1 MKKSEIPIEILNAG
15 PCLIGEY
22 RGSKVERID
31 YVDKKDGKAKG
42 FVKAT
47 HLFEVGVGGT
57 VTAIRVDEKIQE
69 SITDPAQVKVPY
81 KRGMF
86 YLVRLASLTNDK
98 GNLEARSVAGSALL
112 ELN

>member
-22 RGSKVERID
+22 RGSKIERVD

-42 FVKAT
+42 FVKVT
-47 HLFEVGVGGT
+47 HLVEVGLGGA
-57 VTAIRVDEKIQE
+57 VTAVRVDEKVPE
-69 SITDPAQVKVPY
+69 TITDPAQVKVPY
-81 KRGMF
+81 KRGGT
-86 YLVRLASLTNDK
+86 YLLRLSSLSSDK
-98 GNLEARSVAGSALL
+98 GNLEGRLFAGSAVV